1 MGVSDD
7 SDEVVLLVGHGSR
20 EQPGNDEFLKF
31 CDAARP
37 RIGPEPVET
46 CFIELVSPR
55 VPESLD
61 RCVALGARRVIV
73 LPVILLAAGHVKVE
87 LPHELDEA
95 KERHP
100 GVEFLYGRHIGLDA
114 LVIEI
119 VNERLAQVEAEA
131 AWPAE
136 DTAVLV
142 VGRGSSDPD
151 ANSDL
156 FKLSRLLWEG
166 RRYPWVEACFIGV
179 TNPSLP
185 EGLARC
191 VALGAQRI
199 IVLPYFLFT
208 GVLIPR
214 IHRLVAAFL
223 ETHPGV
229 EARVSDYLN
238 AHPKLFRV
246 LQARKQ
252 EATRG
257 DARMNCALCKYRV
270 QLPGHQ
276 HTARVSA

>member
-7 SDEVVLLVGHGSR
+7 VVLLVGHGSR
-20 EQPGNDEFLKF
+20 ERPGNDEFLRF

-37 RIGPEPVET
+37 HIGPEPVET
-46 CFIELVSPR
+46 CFIELASPL

-61 RCVALGARRVIV
+61 RCVALAARRVIV

-95 KERHP
+95 KARHP
-100 GVEFLYGRHIGLDA
+100 GAEFVYGRHIGLDA
-114 LVIEI
+114 RVIEI
-119 VNERLAQVEAEA
+119 VNERLAQVEAETT
-131 AWPAE
+131 WPAE
-136 DTAVLV
+136 ETAVLV

-156 FKLSRLLWEG
+156 FKLSRLLWEA

-191 VALGAQRI
+191 VALGAKRI
-199 IVLPYFLFT
+199 VVLPYFLFT

-214 IHRLVAAFL
+214 IHRLVGEFV
-223 ETHPGV
+223 ERRRGV
-229 EARVSDYLN
+229 EARVADYLN
-238 AHPKLFRV
+238 GHPNLFRV
-246 LQARKQ
+246 LRERKH
-252 EATRG
+252 EAIRG

-270 QLPGHQ
+270 QLPGHE
-276 HTARVSA
+276 HAARVSV